1 MRIDKYI
8 GNSTHY
14 SRKELKVFFKKG
26 LVRLNGEV
34 VTDIG
39 KHINEETDEVS
50 LSGEVIKY
58 SKFTYL
64 MLNKPAGYISATFD
78 KKFPVVTDLVPEEFS
93 HLQLFPVGRLD
104 LDTVGLLVL
113 TNDGDLAHRLLIPKS
128 HVPKTY
134 FVKSEKPLTEDG
146 IKVFEAGVDL
156 GDFTTIPAKV
166 EKLSE
171 NETHLTIF
179 EGKYHQ
185 VKRMYE
191 AIDNK
196 VIYLK
201 RVKMGE
207 LELDET
213 IEEGK
218 MRPLTD
224 EEIKKLMNNE

>member
-8 GNSTHY
+8 GNSTPY
-14 SRKELKVFFKKG
+14 SRKELKLFFKKG

-39 KHINEETDEVS
+39 MHIDEETAVVT
-50 LSGEVIKY
+50 LSGERINY
-58 SKFTYL
+58 SRFTYL

-93 HLQLFPVGRLD
+93 HLDLFPVGRLD
-104 LDTVGLLVL
+104 IDTVGLLVL
-113 TNDGDLAHRLLIPKS
+113 TNDGDTAHKLLTPKS

-134 FVKSEKPLTEDG
+134 YAESEKPLTQDG
-146 IKVFEAGVDL
+146 KKLFENGVDL

-166 EKLSE
+166 EILGEKKA
-171 NETHLTIF
+171 HLTIF

-191 AIDNK
+191 AVDNK
-196 VIYLK
+196 VTYLK
-201 RVKMGE
+201 RIKMGE
-207 LELDET
+207 LILDESL
-213 IEEGK
+213 EEGQ
-218 MRPLTD
+218 MRLMTD
-224 EEIKKLMNNE
+224 EEIRDLMNNE